1 MNNFYSG
8 EKLLNTL
15 DINGKRPEIYI
26 VESNRSA
33 GKTTYFAKK
42 LIDNFLK
49 NNEKFIIIYRWAYE
63 IKNCADSF
71 FGSVNSLF
79 YPASQMTQRTVEG
92 KYAEMIDLAQSIS
105 KQIAAWEKY
114 VKQQGSKMVEK

>member
-42 LIDNFLK
+42 LIDNFLIRG
-49 NNEKFIIIYRWAYE
+49 EKFIVIYRWAYE

-79 YPASQMTQRTVEG
+79 YGASRMGEG
-92 KYAEMIDLAQSIS
+92 GVGGESGERVRG
-105 KQIAAWEKY
+105 EKLW
-114 VKQQGSKMVEK
+114 G

>member
-49 NNEKFIIIYRWAYE
+49 NNEKFIII
-63 IKNCADSF
+63 
-71 FGSVNSLF
+71 
-79 YPASQMTQRTVEG
+79 
-92 KYAEMIDLAQSIS
+92 
-105 KQIAAWEKY
+105 
-114 VKQQGSKMVEK
+114 